1 MDDVR
6 TGSDPTQLRYDVS
19 KTAMIEAA
27 RLQNGIAIAA
37 WPAAVMFAVMAF
49 T

>member
-6 TGSDPTQLRYDVS
+6 TGSAPTQLRYDVS

-37 WPAAVMFAVMAF
+37 WRRP
-49 T
+49 